1 MTRAPSAELELEDVR
16 RRLEILLAAVY
27 GRSIPIVASEST
39 AAPRWHRRLLHR
51 LRPPP
56 PHLRPAA
63 APAASDGERIHLPRA
78 LGLGEGGVDAALAR
92 YHLLAFE
99 QAERLLRGTSTH
111 APADPLARDLYL
123 LAESAAVDQAIPA
136 TLPGLAP
143 ALAEER
149 AAALRSR
156 PPLGAMTRA
165 EREVESRIRA
175 TLSGDPTAGEVASSS
190 ADSVAWAQREA
201 ARIRASGSE
210 YRGIRLAAAWGTVLP
225 MTPDATTTETETA
238 DEYYL
243 PPPTSEIVPLRGIER
258 TTREGGGGEDDPQAN
273 EEVEGAVKKAGKG
286 QSADAVSG
294 GEGEDGEAL
303 PDSGG
308 AGAPPEAS
316 SPGSAPKSSVDG
328 VAYPE
333 WDWRAQRYIRRG
345 AMVRETEPAEGGEA
359 WSLGVL
365 ARNAGLVRRLREQFE
380 RLRARRSRFYRQP
393 AGDELDLDAC
403 VRALVDLRAGHAV
416 DDQLYASVRPA
427 RREISIL
434 LLVDISGSTDMIV
447 GNIRIID
454 VEKEALLLTA
464 QALDALGD
472 RYAVVTFSGES
483 ASHVRVRTI
492 KHFAE
497 HDGPRLRRR
506 IAALRP
512 EGYTR
517 MGAAIRH
524 ATALLGAQRTAHKLL
539 LILSDG
545 KPHDS
550 DHYQGRYAIEDSR
563 RAIAESRAE
572 GVHPFCLTVD
582 RKGSAYLIRIFG
594 ESGHLV
600 LSHPEHLSKAL
611 LDVVRHLIRR

>member
-1 MTRAPSAELELEDVR
+1 V
-16 RRLEILLAAVY
+16 
-27 GRSIPIVASEST
+27 
-39 AAPRWHRRLLHR
+39 
-51 LRPPP
+51 
-56 PHLRPAA
+56 
-63 APAASDGERIHLPRA
+63 
-78 LGLGEGGVDAALAR
+78 GGVDAALAR
-92 YHLLAFE
+92 YRLLAFE
-99 QAERLLRGTSTH
+99 QAERLLRGTPAH
-111 APADPLARDLYL
+111 LPADPLVRDLYL
-123 LAESAAVDQAIPA
+123 LAESAAVDRAIPA
-136 TLPGLAP
+136 NLPGLAP

-156 PPLGAMTRA
+156 PPLGSMTRA
-165 EREVESRIRA
+165 EREVERRIRA
-175 TLSGDPTAGEVASSS
+175 TLSADPGALEIPSSPIE
-190 ADSVAWAQREA
+190 SVAWAQREA
-201 ARIRASGSE
+201 VRVRASGGE
-210 YRGIRLAAAWGTVLP
+210 YRGIGLAAAWGTALP
-225 MTPDATTTETETA
+225 RTSDAIATATETSFE
-238 DEYYL
+238 ERL
-243 PPPTSEIVPLRGIER
+243 PLPTSEIVPLPGIER
-258 TTREGGGGEDDPQAN
+258 TTREGGGGEDDPQTN
-273 EEVEGAVKKAGKG
+273 EEAEGAAKKAGKG
-286 QSADAVSG
+286 QSTDAVSG
-294 GEGEDGEAL
+294 GEADDGDAI
-303 PDSGG
+303 PDSAG
-308 AGAPPEAS
+308 AGAPPES
-316 SPGSAPKSSVDG
+316 SRPGSAPKSSVGG

-333 WDWRAQRYIRRG
+333 WDWKAHQYLPRG
-345 AMVRETEPAEGGEA
+345 ATVREAEPVEGAEA

-416 DDQLYASVRPA
+416 DDRLYASVRPA

-434 LLVDISGSTDMIV
+434 LLVDISGSTDVIV

-472 RYAVVTFSGES
+472 RYAVITFSGES
-483 ASHVRVRTI
+483 AASVRVRTI

-524 ATALLGAQRTAHKLL
+524 ATALLGAQHTAHKLL

-550 DHYQGRYAIEDSR
+550 DHYQGRYAVEDSR
-563 RAIAESRAE
+563 QAIAEARAE

-582 RKGSAYLIRIFG
+582 RKGSAYLTRIFG

-600 LSHPEHLSKAL
+600 LSHPEYLSKAL